1 MKLWYTKRKQIDDRG
16 KAMRIFITADI
27 EGVTGISN
35 WNMAADAPPYE
46 ARERMTKEVVAAC
59 KGAISA
65 GALDFVIKDA
75 HGEGNNL
82 IPQLLP
88 KNAKVMSGW
97 SNHPYNMV
105 EGLDDTFDGII
116 FIGYHS
122 DGLSNTSPLAHTLFP
137 NVIRGIYL
145 NDQPASEFTLY
156 AYVAYLLSVPIIV
169 VTGDGGLVRQ
179 VNQFDDKIK
188 TVAVQEGFG
197 GGMVSIHP
205 ELATER
211 IEKTVK
217 QSLIDLKTVGWT
229 SSVTIPEVFNLKV
242 VFNKHQDAYKYS
254 FYPGV
259 RQIDEFTISYTS
271 DNYMDILT
279 LLLFM

>member
-1 MKLWYTKRKQIDDRG
+1 MNLCYTKRKHINDRG

-27 EGVTGISN
+27 EGITGISN
-35 WNMAADAPPYE
+35 WQMAADAPPYE

-59 KGAISA
+59 KGAIGA

-82 IPQLLP
+82 IPELLP

-122 DGLSNTSPLAHTLFP
+122 EGLSNTSPLAHTLFP
-137 NVIRGIYL
+137 NVIKGIYL

-156 AYVAYLLSVPIIV
+156 AYVAYLLSVPIIT
-169 VTGDGGLVRQ
+169 VTGDGGLVRA
-179 VNQFDDKIK
+179 VNQFDDQIK

-197 GGMVSIHP
+197 GGMISIHP

-211 IEKTVK
+211 IEKAVK
-217 QSLIDLKTVGWT
+217 QSLTELKTMGW
-229 SSVTIPEVFNLKV
+229 SSNVSIPEVFNLKV
-242 VFNKHQDAYKYS
+242 VFCKHQDAYKYS

>member
-1 MKLWYTKRKQIDDRG
+1 
-16 KAMRIFITADI
+16 MRLFITADI
-27 EGVTGISN
+27 EGITGISN
-35 WNMAADAPPYE
+35 WNMAADVPPYE
-46 ARERMTKEVVAAC
+46 AKERMTKEVVAAC

-75 HGEGNNL
+75 HGEGHNRLGN
-82 IPQLLP
+82 LLP
-88 KNAKVMSGW
+88 RNAKLLSGW

-122 DGLSNTSPLAHTLFP
+122 QGLSNTSPLAHTLFP

-145 NDQPASEFTLY
+145 NNQPASEFTLY
-156 AYVAYLLSVPIIV
+156 AYVAYLLSVPIIA
-169 VTGDGGLVRQ
+169 VTGDGGLVRE
-179 VNQFDDKIK
+179 VNQFDDKIA

-197 GGMVSIHP
+197 GGLISIHP
-205 ELATER
+205 DLALER

-217 QSLIDLKTVGWT
+217 ESLLDLKKVGWQ
-229 SSVTIPEVFNLKV
+229 SDVKIPEVFNLKI

-254 FYPGV
+254 FYPGA

-271 DNYMDILT
+271 DNYMDILS
-279 LLLFM
+279 LLLFI